1 VAGPVTVETTARA
14 AGWQR
19 RRRDR
24 PRSAAVTAY
33 RPARTEWTLRN
44 LGDPAL
50 VGTGSTSID
59 TATDN
64 AEQPSQR
71 HPDGREPSHEPRCHR
86 GQRREPLGHFSG
98 TANHNVPIALSPV
111 ARRLWPVTLVDYSSD
126 HRNGRLGPVGSWRCR
141 SSHERPR
148 KGLPSDDDGD
158 VSSCR
163 ARETWCPPDESR
175 RSRQR
180 HVSWVVPGEPI
191 VSATTRCSATAHARG
206 LRGSSRWDEAE
217 DVPSRKATGGFW
229 RSAQQKW
236 SDLFDRFLEA

>member
-71 HPDGREPSHEPRCHR
+71 RPDGREPSHEPRCHQ

-98 TANHNVPIALSPV
+98 TANHNVPIALSPWRGGFGPSLSWTTAPTTGTGV
-111 ARRLWPVTLVDYSSD
+111 LVRLAA
-126 HRNGRLGPVGSWRCR
+126 GAAR

-180 HVSWVVPGEPI
+180 HVSWVVPAEPI

-217 DVPSRKATGGFW
+217 HGAFRKGLGGFW
-229 RSAQQKW
+229 RLAQQ
-236 SDLFDRFLEA
+236 

>member
-71 HPDGREPSHEPRCHR
+71 HPDGREPSHEPRCHQ

-98 TANHNVPIALSPV
+98 TANHNVPIALSPWRGGFGPSLSWTTAPTTGTGV
-111 ARRLWPVTLVDYSSD
+111 LVRLAAGAAAHHTKDRERAFRATTTATS
-126 HRNGRLGPVGSWRCR
+126 RPVGLG
-141 SSHERPR
+141 RP
-148 KGLPSDDDGD
+148 G
-158 VSSCR
+158 
-163 ARETWCPPDESR
+163 ARLTKVDPASGTSAGWC
-175 RSRQR
+175 
-180 HVSWVVPGEPI
+180 
-191 VSATTRCSATAHARG
+191 
-206 LRGSSRWDEAE
+206 RGS
-217 DVPSRKATGGFW
+217 
-229 RSAQQKW
+229 RS
-236 SDLFDRFLEA
+236 